1 MNTPCEKTEIIASM
15 SEDVREIKGDVKTLL
30 ARHNQSL
37 GEKKLKTRLT
47 KIALEL
53 IKIVA
58 TVLVT
63 IAGYIKFK

>member
-1 MNTPCEKTEIIASM
+1 MSNPCEKTEIIQAM
-15 SEDVREIKGDVKTLL
+15 SSDVREIKTDVKTLL

-37 GEKKLKTRLT
+37 GEKKLRSRLV
-47 KIALEL
+47 KISLEL